1 MQKYSI
7 QSIGSLAMYFAASK
21 IKSKW
26 YCCFSFFII
35 INHGPLWTH
44 SFCLLEK
51 RGIDDEK
58 LALKEALVELE
69 SALEG
74 NKFLNNST
82 SQDTPDLG
90 DLYVYGVLRGLEG
103 LAIHKEV
110 MTEYTLIPK
119 WYETMKE
126 IVEQ

>member
-1 MQKYSI
+1 MI
-7 QSIGSLAMYFAASK
+7 LLDF
-21 IKSKW
+21 
-26 YCCFSFFII
+26 FFII
-35 INHGPLWTH
+35 IQPWTFVN
-44 SFCLLEK
+44 SQLLILEK

-110 MTEYTLIPK
+110 MTEYTLIPN

-126 IVEQ
+126 IVE